1 MALTLIDLLSSTL
14 SGDGRNLKHG
24 GVVTKTV
31 AGGTTVPLSM
41 DNQSDLFRA
50 RRSQCDR
57 SMSKE
62 VVVQSAGVRTRVCTR
77 VVLRGTGK

>member
-1 MALTLIDLLSSTL
+1 MALTLTDLLSSTL

-31 AGGTTVPLSM
+31 AGGATVPLPM

-50 RRSQCDR
+50 RRSQCD
-57 SMSKE
+57 
-62 VVVQSAGVRTRVCTR
+62 
-77 VVLRGTGK
+77 